1 MFEMTDNT
9 YKVELAIGK
18 PVLLNFWA
26 PWCRPCGTIAPVIA
40 AITREYRSRINVFTV
55 DSDDNPLLTV
65 KYDIRCLPTMILVKS
80 GRSVDR
86 ITGWATKPEIE
97 TMLNRHAVTHH
108 FHEAYHAV

>member
-9 YKVELAIGK
+9 YKVEPAIGK

-26 PWCRPCGTIAPVIA
+26 PWCRPCGTIAPGIA
-40 AITREYRSRINVFTV
+40 AITREYRSCSNVFTV
-55 DSDDNPLLTV
+55 ASDDNPLLTV

-86 ITGWATKPEIE
+86 ITGWATKPESE
-97 TMLNRHAVTHH
+97 TMLKRHAVTHH
-108 FHEAYHAV
+108 FHEAHHAV